1 MGNITQDQFVLN
13 IIKFGLTMEFAEVS
27 VCQFVPPLNFSPVET
42 EVIDAEIF
50 KLLSKVVIVNTTRES
65 SDYVSIIFTRTEK
78 DGRYRMILNL

>member
-1 MGNITQDQFVLN
+1 
-13 IIKFGLTMEFAEVS
+13 MEFAEVS

-65 SDYVSIIFTRTEK
+65 NDYVSIIFTRTEK